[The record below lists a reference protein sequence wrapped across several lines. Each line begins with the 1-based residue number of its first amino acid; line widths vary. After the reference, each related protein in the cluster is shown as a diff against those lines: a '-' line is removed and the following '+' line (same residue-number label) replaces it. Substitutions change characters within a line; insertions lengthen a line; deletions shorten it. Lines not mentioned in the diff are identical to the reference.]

1 LQLVLQI
8 EYTQVAF
15 YEQALA
21 SASLMGKLREFARA
35 ALAHERAHLGV
46 IKSALG
52 SKAGARPSF
61 DFGQA
66 TTSANAFMDTAM
78 KLEDIAVAAYNGQAT
93 NLTKPT
99 LAVAAKIVS
108 VEARHAAWVRALAGE
123 VAAPD
128 PVDKPMTAGQ
138 ASRGLHQIGLKS

>member
-1 LQLVLQI
+1 LQLVLQL

-21 SASLMGKLREFARA
+21 SGSLKGELREFARA

-52 SKAGARPSF
+52 SKAGAKPSF

-66 TTSANAFMDTAM
+66 TTHADAFTKTSM
-78 KLEDIAVAAYNGQAT
+78 KLEDIAVAGYNGQAT
-93 NLTKPT
+93 NLTKRT

-108 VEARHAAWVRALAGE
+108 VEARHAEWVRALVGE
-123 VAAPD
+123 VAAPH

-138 ASRGLHQIGLKS
+138 VAKGLHQIGLKS

>member
-1 LQLVLQI
+1 MLQV
-8 EYTQVAF
+8 EYTQVAL

-21 SASLMGKLREFARA
+21 SGSLKGALRKFARV

-52 SKAGARPSF
+52 SKAGPRPSF

-66 TTSANAFMDTAM
+66 TTRADAFKDTAM